1 MLYKFI
7 LRSDFILNYNE
18 EALKKH
24 REWKGK
30 IEVNSRVL
38 IENSDDLSLA
48 YTPGVASACLAI
60 KEDPEQSFKLTRR
73 SNLVAVITDGS
84 AVLGLGNI
92 GNLASM
98 PVMEGKCVLLK
109 EFANVDAFPIC
120 LGTQDVDEVVRT
132 IHMISGSF
140 GAINLEDIAAPRCF
154 EIERKLREVCDIP
167 VFHDDQHGTAI
178 VVGAGLLNAIKLLDK
193 SIEKVKVVI
202 NGAGAAG
209 IAIARHLLNMGFQNI
224 IMVDKKGILSCQDD
238 TLNHEQKN
246 IAENTNKENLS
257 GNLDVA
263 IEQADIFI
271 GVSTGNILTKEMIKR
286 MNSKPIVFAM
296 ANPTPEIMPQEAIE
310 AGAAVIGTGRSDF
323 PNQINNVLAFPGIF
337 RGLLDCRAPQVTEEM
352 KVAASHA
359 IADLV
364 SSFQLSSEYILPDP
378 LDKRISKAVARA
390 VIDCYRKS
398 K

>member
-1 MLYKFI
+1 M
-7 LRSDFILNYNE
+7 NYNE

>member
-1 MLYKFI
+1 M
-7 LRSDFILNYNE
+7 NYNE

-209 IAIARHLLNMGFQNI
+209 IAIARHILNMGFQNI